1 LKKEEEKFQKNN
13 KKDKNS
19 GKMIFVSFLI
29 FFFFNLWYFCIFCAK
44 GDIATSMIVG
54 GHLGVHCKS
63 FDN

>member
-1 LKKEEEKFQKNN
+1 LKKEEEKFQENN

-19 GKMIFVSFLI
+19 GKMILFYFIL
-29 FFFFNLWYFCIFCAK
+29 FYLRYFCIFCAK